1 MGNGEVAL
9 KPTKLPCGHLFSKW
23 SLQEWFKNNKK
34 NSTCSTCPVCRHVV
48 INEENSF
55 SYPCITCNER
65 YKEQVICSFNGI
77 VDNLEFHRSHLDKR
91 QSRIDK
97 RNIRFANY
105 SRERRRRFDEYA
117 TRRRSEIQSLLNQVR
132 RERVLQ
138 ARPWKHDEIMVEY
151 TGIGSGGERNFTVDK
166 FAEIMHEN
174 FPETREMN
182 LQDMIIVSGASLHP
196 VGTDS
201 SDDDEVPVGVQRM
214 ARKRRREGSD
224 DEDPV
229 EVQRQRQRSEA
240 SSS

>member
-1 MGNGEVAL
+1 MGDGEVAL
-9 KPTKLPCGHLFSKW
+9 KPTKLPCGHLFGKW
-23 SLQEWFKNNKK
+23 SLEEWFKK
-34 NSTCSTCPVCRHVV
+34 NSTCPVCRDVV

-65 YKEQVICSFNGI
+65 YKEQVICSFDGI

-91 QSRIDK
+91 QTHLDK

-117 TRRRSEIQSLLNQVR
+117 TRRRNEIQSLLNQVR

-166 FAEIMHEN
+166 FAQIMHEN

-182 LQDMIIVSGASLHP
+182 LQDMIIASGASLHP
-196 VGTDS
+196 VRSDS
-201 SDDDEVPVGVQRM
+201 SNDDKVPVEVPRM
-214 ARKRRREGSD
+214 NRMTRKRRREGSD
-224 DEDPV
+224 DEAPV
-229 EVQRQRQRSEA
+229 EA
-240 SSS
+240 SSSYIY